1 MIYKLV
7 KLPVSKLSAQ
17 MPTSEIACN
26 KLAMRL
32 PPGIEPRLLNYP
44 DMRHTRRGFLLLVHA
59 KPKWV
64 INQLDPGCYTIHGE
78 H

>member
-32 PPGIEPRLLNYP
+32 PPGIIIE
-44 DMRHTRRGFLLLVHA
+44 MAHTHFSLDFLYALFIFLPLLLTE
-59 KPKWV
+59 
-64 INQLDPGCYTIHGE
+64 PGKGPE
-78 H
+78 LQ

>member
-32 PPGIEPRLLNYP
+32 PPGNLTKRETNDRYETDPNILRLSIYDIEHDTCNL
-44 DMRHTRRGFLLLVHA
+44 FLFPNFIMF
-59 KPKWV
+59 K
-64 INQLDPGCYTIHGE
+64 
-78 H
+78 